1 MKDRSNVVAL
11 AGPSATADKIDP
23 ARNRSFALNADFRFL
38 HLFSEGTL
46 TCENVPTGAEKGGNE
61 LNEHPIE

>member
-23 ARNRSFALNADFRFL
+23 ARNRSFALNADFRFCDVFEEADL
-38 HLFSEGTL
+38 SLD
-46 TCENVPTGAEKGGNE
+46 P
-61 LNEHPIE
+61 